1 MTCQAGFDAKAS
13 KTSSSREEA
22 RPEVMKTPPGDV
34 NLSAY
39 PGAARATITGERIL
53 AVTTGKGA
61 AVKPD
66 RGSSRFVMYR
76 LN

>member
-1 MTCQAGFDAKAS
+1 
-13 KTSSSREEA
+13 
-22 RPEVMKTPPGDV
+22 MKTPPGDV

-61 AVKPD
+61 AVKPH
-66 RGSSRFVMYR
+66 
-76 LN
+76 